1 MKRNT
6 PRRRTSLLNQ
16 ALAGNIVLVGTS
28 VALLAGLFLIL
39 QRSVLQ
45 DQLEA
50 RAGVLGESLATQSQ
64 LSMLV
69 HNRMDLQRTAEMALA
84 SEDVLYV
91 VLEEP
96 SGAVAAQAVRAS
108 FPVSAIPAF
117 ASSAKV
123 QRGPGEYREF
133 IEIARPITSPG
144 GAQVLDWE
152 PPMPAGERLGAVRV
166 GFSMAKQQILFAR
179 TVANGLTVAIMAFML
194 MLAVHYAQLR
204 RILRPLK
211 DLVRFTRKVAAGDL
225 TQRAPVVT
233 IDEVSD
239 LTVAFNHM
247 VEELQASRQELID
260 LVQQAREANRLKS
273 EFLANMSHEIR
284 TPMNGILGMTDLM
297 LQTQLTTEQRDYAS
311 TVQDSAQA
319 LLTVINDILDFSRI
333 EAGKMALDCQPFAPR
348 ELLQQ
353 TLRTLTLRA
362 QEKGIDLRCQVAP
375 DVPEMLEG
383 DSVRLRQI
391 ILNLVGN
398 AIKFTEHGE
407 VLVSAE
413 LQSATEPSPLLH
425 VVVSDTGIGIAPE
438 RQRAIFDPFTQADG
452 STTRKYGGTGLGLTI
467 SVRLVELMG
476 GRIWV
481 ESQPGAGSHFHFTA
495 HFGRSSADPLVANPA
510 GNSPSANPQL
520 TANPAGVPVSIP
532 PELAGRRILV
542 AEDHP
547 VNRKLVTKL
556 LEKRS
561 FIPEVASN
569 GEEVLRA
576 LEASTFDLIL
586 MDVQM
591 PGMDGLQTAAA
602 IRKREQLT
610 GGHIPI
616 LAMTAHALDRDRE
629 KCLEAGMDA
638 YVPKPVSPAELYRAI
653 DDLLSPPIIAGS

>member
-69 HNRMDLQRTAEMALA
+69 HNRRDLQRTADMALA

-123 QRGPGEYREF
+123 QRGPAEYREF

-211 DLVRFTRKVAAGDL
+211 DLVGFTRKVAAGDL

-260 LVQQAREANRLKS
+260 LVQQGREANRLKS
-273 EFLANMSHEIR
+273 EFQ
-284 TPMNGILGMTDLM
+284 G
-297 LQTQLTTEQRDYAS
+297 
-311 TVQDSAQA
+311 
-319 LLTVINDILDFSRI
+319 
-333 EAGKMALDCQPFAPR
+333 
-348 ELLQQ
+348 
-353 TLRTLTLRA
+353 
-362 QEKGIDLRCQVAP
+362 
-375 DVPEMLEG
+375 
-383 DSVRLRQI
+383 
-391 ILNLVGN
+391 
-398 AIKFTEHGE
+398 
-407 VLVSAE
+407 
-413 LQSATEPSPLLH
+413 
-425 VVVSDTGIGIAPE
+425 
-438 RQRAIFDPFTQADG
+438 
-452 STTRKYGGTGLGLTI
+452 
-467 SVRLVELMG
+467 
-476 GRIWV
+476 
-481 ESQPGAGSHFHFTA
+481 
-495 HFGRSSADPLVANPA
+495 
-510 GNSPSANPQL
+510 
-520 TANPAGVPVSIP
+520 
-532 PELAGRRILV
+532 
-542 AEDHP
+542 
-547 VNRKLVTKL
+547 
-556 LEKRS
+556 
-561 FIPEVASN
+561 
-569 GEEVLRA
+569 
-576 LEASTFDLIL
+576 
-586 MDVQM
+586 
-591 PGMDGLQTAAA
+591 
-602 IRKREQLT
+602 
-610 GGHIPI
+610 
-616 LAMTAHALDRDRE
+616 
-629 KCLEAGMDA
+629 
-638 YVPKPVSPAELYRAI
+638 
-653 DDLLSPPIIAGS
+653 